1 MHHSV
6 SYNTLGFKKI
16 KKRCLKMWVSDYN
29 VLYNEAFVMV
39 FSVMKLS
46 SGLTSMSSKLVA

>member
-46 SGLTSMSSKLVA
+46 SGLTSMSSKLAA